1 MKVVLSFF
9 VCHSSVVVPCYA
21 VRMEIPTVHLHA
33 VCPCP
38 SCTDELGMLGYRRG
52 YCAVVC

>member
-1 MKVVLSFF
+1 MEVVLSFF

-38 SCTDELGMLGYRRG
+38 SCTDELGTLGYRRG